1 MVCKTDN
8 MWM

>member
-8 MWM
+8 MWI